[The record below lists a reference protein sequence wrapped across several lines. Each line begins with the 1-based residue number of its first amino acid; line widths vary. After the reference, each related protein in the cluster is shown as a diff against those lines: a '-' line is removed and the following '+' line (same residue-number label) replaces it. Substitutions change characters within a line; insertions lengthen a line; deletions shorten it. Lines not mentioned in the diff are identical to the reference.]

1 MSQLKGQ
8 NLIESVNQHQ
18 LKDVPFF
25 KPGDTVK
32 VFIKIDEGNRKRV
45 QIFEGLVI
53 KRQGRLITETFTV
66 RKIFAG
72 VGMELTFPVHSPT
85 NEKIEVV
92 RRGIVRRAKLHYV
105 RNLSSKASRIKEQR

>member
-8 NLIESVNQHQ
+8 SLIESVNQHQ
-18 LKDVPFF
+18 LKEIPFF
-25 KPGDTVK
+25 KAGDIVQ

-53 KRQGRLITETFTV
+53 KRQGRLMSETFTV

-72 VGMELTFPVHSPT
+72 VGVELTFPVHSLIT
-85 NEKIEVV
+85 K
-92 RRGIVRRAKLHYV
+92 K
-105 RNLSSKASRIKEQR
+105 

>member
-8 NLIESVNQHQ
+8 GLIESVTQNQ
-18 LKDVPFF
+18 LKEVPFF

-32 VFIKIDEGNRKRV
+32 VFIKIEEGNRKRI

-53 KRQGRLITETFTV
+53 KRQGRLISETFTV

-72 VGMELTFPVHSPT
+72 IGIEFTFPLHSPS

-92 RRGIVRRAKLHYV
+92 RRGIVRRAKLNYV
-105 RNLSSKASRIKEQR
+105 RNLSSKAARIKEKR